1 MRLTEATTEIQEK
14 EVTEVQKKKAAKNQI
29 KKKQSYRKRT

>member
-29 KKKQSYRKRT
+29 KKMQSYRKRT